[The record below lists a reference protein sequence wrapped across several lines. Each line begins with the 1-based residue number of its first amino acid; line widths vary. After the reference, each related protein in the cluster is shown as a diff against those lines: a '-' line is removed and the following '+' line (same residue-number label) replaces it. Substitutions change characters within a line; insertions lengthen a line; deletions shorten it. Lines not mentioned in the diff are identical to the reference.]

1 MRTNWPLLFL
11 LMAAT
16 GGCAHHP
23 AEHREVPAERRE
35 VRDEP
40 AAVRRGDW
48 VMLGERTVDGVRDRD
63 VITVGA
69 REGKYRRIMLVV
81 ENSALE
87 LHDLVVTF
95 GNGTHFEP
103 NTRHVFGPQTRSRVI
118 DLPGD
123 ARFIRSVE
131 FRYGNLPGGGR
142 AKMELWAQ

>member
-11 LMAAT
+11 LIAAT
-16 GGCAHHP
+16 GGCAHHD
-23 AEHREVPAERRE
+23 AERRE
-35 VRDEP
+35 VRGEP
-40 AAVRRGDW
+40 AVAGRAGW
-48 VMLGERTVDGVRDRD
+48 VMLGERSVDGVRDRD

-69 REGKYRRIMLVV
+69 REGRYRRIMLVV

-87 LHDLVVTF
+87 LFDVVVTF

-103 NTRHVFGPQTRSRVI
+103 HTRHVFGPQTRSSVI

-142 AKMELWAQ
+142 ARMELWAQ

>member
-11 LMAAT
+11 LIAAA
-16 GGCAHHP
+16 GGCAHNP
-23 AEHREVPAERRE
+23 PERRE
-35 VRDEP
+35 VRGEP
-40 AAVRRGDW
+40 APVRGEPAPVRRGDW
-48 VMLGERTVDGVRDRD
+48 VMLGERSVDGVRDRD
-63 VITVGA
+63 VIEVGA
-69 REGKYRRIMLVV
+69 REGRYRRIMLVV

-87 LHDLVVTF
+87 LHDVVVTF
-95 GNGTHFEP
+95 GNGTRFEP